1 MGNKIYNICSN
12 NPQLIKRVFASIQ
25 KEIGPIKY
33 KNIKKNKADVLN
45 THGDNLKIKHFNNS
59 NELITFEK
67 ATDTKSVLKI
77 GDIPVL
83 TWDLRNVKKHQAN
96 FYQVLGLGTKPF
108 HYYIVLYNNQNF
120 Q

>member
-45 THGDNLKIKHFNNS
+45 THGDNLKIKKDLKFNKFQNFRI
-59 NELITFEK
+59 ELIK
-67 ATDTKSVLKI
+67 IINWYKSV
-77 GDIPVL
+77 
-83 TWDLRNVKKHQAN
+83 KKYN
-96 FYQVLGLGTKPF
+96 FF
-108 HYYIVLYNNQNF
+108 
-120 Q
+120 